1 LSSKVY
7 GLILVLVAIALIT
20 IYTIGLIIAPDMTV
34 YGNLTFSQALI
45 HYTIYVFILLISII
59 LGYIGYLL
67 LTSPVPKPVEE
78 IVKEFKEQT

>member
-7 GLILVLVAIALIT
+7 GLILVLVAITLIT

-34 YGNLTFSQALI
+34 YGGLKLSEVLI